1 MKSKKSIFTEK
12 TNNYYLVYTVAFG
25 VMALILYLFFYLNG
39 KSLIWSHDGVPQHL
53 NSLAY
58 YGEYLG
64 EILRQLFIEHKLEI
78 PMWDMHIGYGSD
90 ILTTLHYYVIGDP
103 LTLLSVFVPVD
114 KTEYLYEFLIFFR
127 IYLAGITFSSYCFY
141 HKNSKQATLLGAL
154 IYIFA
159 GWTIYASMKHPYFA
173 NPMIYLPLILLGIDK
188 IYRRE
193 KPYLFIWS
201 VTLAAVSN
209 FYFFYMLGI
218 FMVLY
223 AAFDYFA
230 VFTEKKDRTVSCIIK
245 WLAVFAGYSV
255 IAVLLAAVVLL
266 PVILPVFGTG
276 RFQAENYVPLFYD
289 RIYYEK
295 YLSCL
300 IGENMIQWGVAG
312 YTAVAMTGVFVLF
325 SKRKKN
331 TALKWGFV
339 LLNIFLLL
347 PFAGH
352 VLNGFSYVSNR
363 WIWAYG
369 MMIAYIFVKMY
380 PEFPQLDRTEK
391 RRVFL
396 LLMIYCC
403 LALYPEVARTERNMS
418 AMILLV
424 FSTAVILLYGSIF
437 VRKRNLCMMISVL
450 LTAGIVFNIYYQ
462 YSYEKNYLS
471 EFTDRG
477 MAMEKLE
484 AGTDLAVLDTD
495 DNSVFRYDQMDA
507 LSYDNSSMQMGTN
520 NTAYY
525 FSVASSSIG
534 SFFDEMYLNTPWE
547 QHYENLDGRTILDRL
562 ASVKY
567 FVTKNGEYRYLP
579 YGYYWLTGSAEK
591 NGKIYEAF
599 ENKDA
604 LPLGYTYDAFISREK
619 YDKMSVTEKQQALLQ
634 GIVAEE
640 CPLPEAEPEFL
651 DQEIPYEIKKGKGC
665 SLKDG
670 KIKVTKEGAEM
681 ELLFDGLENSETYL
695 IAEGLDYDGIS
706 PRETVSDKKW
716 EKMSRYEKNKVI
728 HEDSH
733 WRYWKESQKASIT
746 VGGQFPDKTIR
757 IFTDKYNAYSGK
769 HDFLCNTGYGKNGK
783 KSITL
788 TFEKTG
794 IYTFDDLRI
803 VCQPMDKINEQT
815 ENLKKEVLTDV
826 SIDTNRITGKITLSE
841 PKALV
846 LSLPY
851 SKGFRAYVDGKET
864 EILQANTMYMGLMLE
879 EGAHEIELVYDTP
892 FLIPG
897 LCLTL
902 TGALCYICLVFFRKS
917 KKRVQKI

>member
-1 MKSKKSIFTEK
+1 
-12 TNNYYLVYTVAFG
+12 
-25 VMALILYLFFYLNG
+25 
-39 KSLIWSHDGVPQHL
+39 
-53 NSLAY
+53 
-58 YGEYLG
+58 
-64 EILRQLFIEHKLEI
+64 
-78 PMWDMHIGYGSD
+78 
-90 ILTTLHYYVIGDP
+90 
-103 LTLLSVFVPVD
+103 
-114 KTEYLYEFLIFFR
+114 
-127 IYLAGITFSSYCFY
+127 
-141 HKNSKQATLLGAL
+141 
-154 IYIFA
+154 
-159 GWTIYASMKHPYFA
+159 MKHPYFA

-188 IYRRE
+188 IYRKE
-193 KPYLFIWS
+193 KPYVFIWS
-201 VTLAAVSN
+201 VALAGVSN

-223 AAFDYFA
+223 AAFDYFV
-230 VFTEKKDRTVSCIIK
+230 VFSEKKERSIRCIGK

-255 IAVLLAAVVLL
+255 IAVLLAAVILL

-276 RFQAENYVPLFYD
+276 RFQAENYVPVLYD

-295 YLSCL
+295 YLTCL

-325 SKRKKN
+325 QNEKN

-369 MMIAYIFVKMY
+369 MMIAYIFVKTY

-391 RRVFL
+391 RGVFL

-879 EGAHEIELVYDTP
+879 EGAHEIELVYGTP

-902 TGALCYICLVFFRKS
+902 TGALCYICLVFFRKN
-917 KKRVQKI
+917 KKKVQKI